1 MDCNFPFS
9 TYTLWFS
16 PVKYNIAL
24 SRCFGIPLIS
34 DRSSGSVLDTEV
46 TAKTKTKT
54 FWTLQNQRQFLS
66 KNCAFMHIRKLR
78 FEGLL
83 WLLEAGEG
91 RPWSVEQG
99 NAYSQLL
106 AELRPAPD
114 MRQRRICSLNGE
126 KQMHHWQNNELL
138 QILWVQSGEK
148 PEAEET
154 CWLAADKAHLL
165 KALALSWPPFE
176 DSECGRIAL
185 QHWQYI
191 WVWCVSQCVTR
202 PKIWVRLIWDLFFK
216 TYSETFSSPVSWC
229 FLRK

>member
-1 MDCNFPFS
+1 MP
-9 TYTLWFS
+9 
-16 PVKYNIAL
+16 
-24 SRCFGIPLIS
+24 
-34 DRSSGSVLDTEV
+34 
-46 TAKTKTKT
+46 
-54 FWTLQNQRQFLS
+54 
-66 KNCAFMHIRKLR
+66 FMHIRKLR

-126 KQMHHWQNNELL
+126 KQMHHCWQNNELL
-138 QILWVQSGEK
+138 QILWVGSMEQRGEK

-165 KALALSWPPFE
+165 EALALSWPSFE
-176 DSECGRIAL
+176 DSECEDMWSDRFKTLAVYWSLVCVTVCDQTQNLSETDLRPFFQDLLWDFFITSFMMFFEKIEKSWDREFCGRV
-185 QHWQYI
+185 YI
-191 WVWCVSQCVTR
+191 NVSVSKSNMVCVCVGLWVYVWCGGPCH
-202 PKIWVRLIWDLFFK
+202 
-216 TYSETFSSPVSWC
+216 
-229 FLRK
+229 